1 MEQRVTLYIHDWSE
15 ILFGKYFRELR
26 KRKNMTQNDIA
37 EIIGKKKMLI
47 SGVGL
52 GKNGSFLEEDLLKI
66 AHSMK
71 LDENETRELMKE
83 AAKSRDT
90 IPRNMINYIYQNEGA
105 YNLLYL
111 LCEEKASKEQLKIL
125 LEFYRDSYE
134 NQLREDKNV

>member
-1 MEQRVTLYIHDWSE
+1 
-15 ILFGKYFRELR
+15 
-26 KRKNMTQNDIA
+26 MTQNDIA

-47 SGVGL
+47 SGVEL

-66 AHSMK
+66 ANSMK

-90 IPRNMINYIYQNEGA
+90 IPKKMINYIYQNEEA

-111 LCEEKASKEQLKIL
+111 LCEKKASEEQLRVL
-125 LEFYRDSYE
+125 LEFYRDFYV
-134 NQLREDKNV
+134 NHLREVKNV